1 MKDKTRSA
9 VVLLPLL
16 LWATVDTGRGADDAR
31 GDSEKTCAEAQP
43 RGDAGDELPEA
54 AREPGRAA
62 NLFLC
67 ANALPGCDEA
77 LLSPEQRARFMVNR
91 PAQQ

>member
-1 MKDKTRSA
+1 MKYKTRSA

-31 GDSEKTCAEAQP
+31 GDGAKARSDAHSG
-43 RGDAGDELPEA
+43 GDARGELPEA
-54 AREPGRAA
+54 ARERDRAV

-77 LLSPEQRARFMVNR
+77 LLSPEQRARFMANR
-91 PAQQ
+91 PAQR